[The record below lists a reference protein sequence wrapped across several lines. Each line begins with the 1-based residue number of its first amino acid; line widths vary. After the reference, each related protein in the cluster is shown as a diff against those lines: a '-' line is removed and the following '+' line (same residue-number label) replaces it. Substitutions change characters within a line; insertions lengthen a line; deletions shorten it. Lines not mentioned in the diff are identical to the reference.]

1 MIFFFFFCLNT
12 RFNYHGIEDSTTKS
26 LRCICTLKDSNNN
39 LSSTNF
45 VFIIN
50 VLSCNTWFMKTNVV
64 VRR

>member
-1 MIFFFFFCLNT
+1 MIFFCLNV

-39 LSSTNF
+39 LSNTS
-45 VFIIN
+45 FIFIRN